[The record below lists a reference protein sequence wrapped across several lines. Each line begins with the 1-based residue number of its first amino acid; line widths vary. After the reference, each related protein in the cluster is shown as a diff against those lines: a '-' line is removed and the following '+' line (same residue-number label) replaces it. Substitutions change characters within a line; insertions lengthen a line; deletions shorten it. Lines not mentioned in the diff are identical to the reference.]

1 MLSFDDDDATSNVVV
16 EEDNDDEVLRLS
28 SVGEVANEV
37 VVDER

>member
-37 VVDER
+37 VIDER